1 MSTPC
6 NRLRALALLAA
17 TALATGCTQ
26 PAQPVQTSAAASSA
40 APTTALPSVTA
51 SAPATHETLNPADQI
66 KVVDRAESF
75 LRTLLRPAPSR
86 AAWWARIKPYLT
98 SDAAQRLS
106 ALEPSAV
113 GFARVNGSGQLAAE
127 TDQDRAANTRRVT
140 VSTDAGLVTVAVIE
154 PTGRR
159 LVASYTT
166 GTAGAATPVP
176 STPATTA
183 PADAALKKFAGDF
196 MAALVKPKA
205 GVSARQWWERIAT
218 MLTDDAIDTYA
229 DITPEAVAARRVTG
243 PITVERAA
251 GETDDD
257 AGIKAVTVGT
267 DAGVYRLIV
276 QLPAASTGR
285 PLVMEIQEP

>member
-1 MSTPC
+1 
-6 NRLRALALLAA
+6 
-17 TALATGCTQ
+17 
-26 PAQPVQTSAAASSA
+26 
-40 APTTALPSVTA
+40 
-51 SAPATHETLNPADQI
+51 
-66 KVVDRAESF
+66 
-75 LRTLLRPAPSR
+75 
-86 AAWWARIKPYLT
+86 
-98 SDAAQRLS
+98 
-106 ALEPSAV
+106 
-113 GFARVNGSGQLAAE
+113 
-127 TDQDRAANTRRVT
+127 
-140 VSTDAGLVTVAVIE
+140 
-154 PTGRR
+154 
-159 LVASYTT
+159 
-166 GTAGAATPVP
+166 
-176 STPATTA
+176 
-183 PADAALKKFAGDF
+183 